1 MGKKVLVT
9 GAAGFIGSHLSE
21 ELVRFDYQV
30 IGLDNFDEFY
40 SPDIKRQNISDLTR
54 TENFQLITGDIRDV
68 DLLQDV
74 FRKFDI
80 DVVVHLAARAGVRP
94 SIDKPLEYLDVNI
107 AGTVCLLEA
116 SRRYSID
123 RFIFAS
129 SSSVYGVQNK
139 IPFREDYK
147 IFTPTSPYATSKAAA
162 ELYCRTYSQ
171 LYDIPIKVLRLFT
184 VYGPR
189 QRPEM
194 AIHQFVRK
202 IDIGEEIVLFGDGT
216 SKRDYTYINDIISG
230 IIKTMQYPDTQLFR
244 IFNLGNSRPVT
255 LEYLIGLIEQNIK
268 KTAKR
273 KILPVQAGDVPITV
287 ADISEAKKYIG
298 YQPEVPIEQG
308 IPLFIEWYLK
318 SKRARA

>member
-1 MGKKVLVT
+1 
-9 GAAGFIGSHLSE
+9 
-21 ELVRFDYQV
+21 
-30 IGLDNFDEFY
+30 
-40 SPDIKRQNISDLTR
+40 
-54 TENFQLITGDIRDV
+54 
-68 DLLQDV
+68 
-74 FRKFDI
+74 
-80 DVVVHLAARAGVRP
+80 
-94 SIDKPLEYLDVNI
+94 
-107 AGTVCLLEA
+107 
-116 SRRYSID
+116 
-123 RFIFAS
+123 
-129 SSSVYGVQNK
+129 
-139 IPFREDYK
+139 
-147 IFTPTSPYATSKAAA
+147 
-162 ELYCRTYSQ
+162 
-171 LYDIPIKVLRLFT
+171 
-184 VYGPR
+184 
-189 QRPEM
+189 M

-202 IDIGEEIVLFGDGT
+202 IDSGEEITIFGDGT